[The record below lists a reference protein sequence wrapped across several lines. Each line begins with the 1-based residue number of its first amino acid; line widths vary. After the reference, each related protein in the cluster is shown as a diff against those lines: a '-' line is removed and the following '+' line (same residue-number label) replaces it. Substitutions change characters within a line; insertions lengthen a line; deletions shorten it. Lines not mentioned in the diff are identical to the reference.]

1 VSNTINK
8 ISVAIAGLSLS
19 ACTNMDFWIDAD
31 RKLKAGY
38 TWTLVKEQKPNPDYP
53 YIPAIKE
60 NGDKVIYWKLTKKKR
75 GAN

>member
-1 VSNTINK
+1 MN
-8 ISVAIAGLSLS
+8 
-19 ACTNMDFWIDAD
+19 FWIDAD